1 MFLFILLGTQY
12 LNNVKE
18 LLEEET
24 YETAPT
30 QEIKESGKID
40 KQQLI
45 KVIDIACKNND
56 DETVQQLCKYLY
68 MIDKIDFEKNTT
80 STTLIIACVVLFVVL
95 VLIIIT
101 YITNRK
107 INKVDEII
115 EQQRELLNRLYVYDE
130 GEQLED
136 IETEKQKQQPTQQT
150 KQQTK
155 QKGQEEKDPRE
166 HEFRIV

>member
-1 MFLFILLGTQY
+1 MFLFIILGTQY

-24 YETAPT
+24 HETTPT

-68 MIDKIDFEKNTT
+68 MIDKIDFGNNTT
-80 STTLIIACVVLFVVL
+80 SITLIITCVVLFVVL
-95 VLIIIT
+95 VIIIIT

-107 INKVDEII
+107 INKVDETI
-115 EQQRELLNRLYVYDE
+115 EQQREILDRLYVYDE
-130 GEQLED
+130 GEQLEE

-155 QKGQEEKDPRE
+155 QRGQEEKDPRE